1 MKKFLE
7 NLKKEATEKPVEF
20 FAAATAVITV
30 TAAATAVIAVIT
42 QLSKV
47 ANDSRNSRAWKK
59 EVQRR
64 IKNSK

>member
-20 FAAATAVITV
+20 FAVATAVIT
-30 TAAATAVIAVIT
+30 VIT

>member
-1 MKKFLE
+1 MKEFLK

-20 FAAATAVITV
+20 FAAATG
-30 TAAATAVIAVIT
+30 VIAVIT
-42 QLSKV
+42 QVSKV